1 MKQALLMVSFGTSYP
16 ETLEKNIAAL
26 EREAAAAFPGWTVR
40 RAFTSG
46 MILRKLARRDG
57 TAPDDVPAALTRL
70 AEEGYEAVAVQ
81 PTHIL
86 NGDEYDK
93 LCAQAAPFAPR
104 FARFAVGA
112 PLLTTLEDYRATADA
127 LMASLPAPAEGEA
140 LVFMGHGTGHA
151 ANPAYCQ
158 LEYLLHDLGWKG
170 AFFGTVEGYPTLDEV
185 LRRLQERRPV
195 ERVTL
200 HPFMLVAGD
209 HASNDM
215 AGEEPD
221 SWKSRLE
228 GAGYSVSCVLKGL
241 GEYPALRAIFLAHAR
256 AAMETMFTD

>member
-26 EREAAAAFPGWTVR
+26 EREAAATFPGWTVR

-57 TAPDDVPAALTRL
+57 TAPDNVPAALTRL

-93 LCAQAAPFAPR
+93 LRAQAAPFEGR

-185 LRRLQERRPV
+185 LRRLREHPGIK
-195 ERVTL
+195 RVTL

-209 HASNDM
+209 HAAHDM
-215 AGEEPD
+215 AGKEHD

-228 GAGYSVSCVLKGL
+228 GAGYPVSCVLKGL

-256 AAMETMFTD
+256 AAIETMFAD